1 MKYNSI
7 GDQLITKANEIDP
20 NYQSDKFND
29 MSEAIDIILNN
40 MATTEAISEIKLDSI
55 QLKYN
60 DLKVLRDNSQLIP
73 GQTYIITDYV
83 TTTTSANTR
92 SAGNLFNIIVRAD
105 DENHLNE
112 NCSFAHSDRDVDGY
126 FAESKI
132 EAWQGK
138 YCLDN
143 DNTRFAW
150 ADTENGKGVI
160 YRLKDEYNNEAPY
173 DFKNI
178 IFDFVKSF
186 EYFQWGANWTFIR
199 DTSLD
204 VEGYYGWRTSNGGT
218 PNAWSNPYCFTNTED
233 VTTST
238 TLYSD
243 TSGSTMTYGEI
254 ISVSMNEFS
263 SYTFSYTTSSVN
275 YDASLV
281 GHSQMCF
288 NNSIREYRISGVL
301 QLNKIVFYK
310 SGSGG
315 ELKAYNNTFGN
326 GCYNNTFDGSCYN
339 NTFGNDCYNN
349 TFDGDCHSNTL
360 GNNCYSNTFGFGCH
374 NNTFDSDCDS
384 NTFGSNCQYNTFGNY
399 FKNSTLGSS
408 CNYNTFGNNCAY
420 STYGVGC
427 SSNTL
432 GNNCYSNT
440 FGNRGEANT
449 FGSNCN
455 SNTFGDDCSSN
466 AFGNSCDH
474 NTVDNDCN
482 SNTFGN
488 SCSSNTF
495 SNHCRNN
502 RIGNEAKNN
511 NLASYARWNIFENGV
526 SYVSLTSE
534 QKGSSSAYL
543 QNITIRQGV
552 AGTNSN
558 LKTITETRGNAFD
571 TTYRVNGAQDKTI

>member
-40 MATTEAISEIKLDSI
+40 MATTEDISEIKLDSI

-83 TTTTSANTR
+83 TTTTTTNTR
-92 SAGNLFNIIVRAD
+92 SAGNLFNVIVRAD
-105 DENHLNE
+105 DKNHLNE

-132 EAWQGK
+132 EAWHGK

-150 ADTENGKGVI
+150 TDTENGKGVI
-160 YRLKDEYNNEAPY
+160 YWLKDEYNNEAPY

-186 EYFQWGANWTFIR
+186 VYSQWGGNWTFIR

-204 VEGYYGWRTSNGGT
+204 VEGYYGWRTSDDSN
-218 PNAWSNPYCFTNTED
+218 PSAWSNSYCFTNTEN
-233 VTTST
+233 VTKSS

-243 TSGSTMTYGEI
+243 TNGSTISYGGNI

-263 SYTFSYTTSSVN
+263 SYTFNHTTDTDSVN

-288 NNSIREYRISGVL
+288 NNSIREYHIDGVL
-301 QLNKIVFYK
+301 QLNRIVFYQ
-310 SGSGG
+310 SGTISA
-315 ELKAYNNTFGN
+315 LNA
-326 GCYNNTFDGSCYN
+326 YN
-339 NTFGNDCYNN
+339 NTFGNDCHDN
-349 TFDGDCHSNTL
+349 TFNSSCC
-360 GNNCYSNTFGFGCH
+360 GNIFGSYCYSNTFG
-374 NNTFDSDCDS
+374 D
-384 NTFGSNCQYNTFGNY
+384 
-399 FKNSTLGSS
+399 S
-408 CNYNTFGNNCAY
+408 CNYNTFGNSCY
-420 STYGVGC
+420 SNTFDPQCNYNTFGHSCYSNTFKAGCTHNIFVNGC
-427 SSNTL
+427 SSNTFGSSCTFNIFGGSCGSNTFSGSCNYNTFGHSCSYTTF
-432 GNNCYSNT
+432 GNNCNYNAFGNSCYSNT
-440 FGNRGEANT
+440 FGRNCQFNTLGNYCNVNT
-449 FGSNCN
+449 FDDGCRSN
-455 SNTFGDDCSSN
+455 SIGDEGVNNKLSS
-466 AFGNSCDH
+466 F
-474 NTVDNDCN
+474 
-482 SNTFGN
+482 
-488 SCSSNTF
+488 
-495 SNHCRNN
+495 
-502 RIGNEAKNN
+502 
-511 NLASYARWNIFENGV
+511 ARWNIFENGV
-526 SYVSLTSE
+526 SYVSLTSG
-534 QKGSSSAYL
+534 QSGSDSAYL

-552 AGTNSN
+552 AGTNSDR
-558 LKTITETRGNAFD
+558 KTITETRGNAFD
-571 TTYRVNGAQDKTI
+571 TTYRANGAQDKTI